1 MTPTA
6 PPAGALHRSPLSTRP
21 AAVGGALWPPPPVM
35 GLGQLETDQKRLPQP
50 AATFRHGIPS
60 LSPALLQDKPRG

>member
-21 AAVGGALWPPPPVM
+21 AAVGGGDTEATH
-35 GLGQLETDQKRLPQP
+35 GQ
-50 AATFRHGIPS
+50 ATQGTPS
-60 LSPALLQDKPRG
+60 LGRTSAKQGGILNWDC